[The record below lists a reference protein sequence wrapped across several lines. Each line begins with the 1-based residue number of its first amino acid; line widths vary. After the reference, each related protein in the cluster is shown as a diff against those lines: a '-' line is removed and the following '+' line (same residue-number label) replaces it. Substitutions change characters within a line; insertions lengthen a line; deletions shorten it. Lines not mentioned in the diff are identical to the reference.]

1 MSANQL
7 IYFGDD
13 TQQGAAAYLSGVL
26 MYYGIKFVHIDT
38 ALPPPA
44 DFAKNKY
51 SAFILSD
58 YPSGNFS
65 PEQLQFIKEEVA
77 AGSGLLMVGGWDSYC
92 GQNGKY
98 NETVLADVLPVIM
111 QDTDDR
117 QNFPQTAIIKAKR
130 EHPIL
135 AELPW
140 DYPPC
145 IGGCNK
151 ITAKENTVE
160 NNIQTLLTVLPY
172 KIRIDFEDNGSEW
185 FASREELPLLVVG
198 KYGKGKTAAFASDVA
213 PHWVGGLVD
222 WGKERITQ
230 RVSETNEIE
239 VGEDYAKFLKQL
251 VEYVSER
258 ALAPVH
264 LD

>member
-1 MSANQL
+1 MPANQL

-13 TQQGAAAYLSGVL
+13 TQQGAAAYLSGVML
-26 MYYGIKFVHIDT
+26 YYGIKFVHIDT

-44 DFAKNKY
+44 DFVGNRY

-58 YPSGNFS
+58 YPGRNFS
-65 PEQLQFIKEEVA
+65 QEQLQFIKDSVA
-77 AGSGLLMVGGWDSYC
+77 AGSGLLMLGGWDSYC

-98 NETVLADVLPVIM
+98 NETVLTDVLPIIM

-117 QNFPQTAIIKAKR
+117 QNFSQTAVVKVKE
-130 EHPIL
+130 EHPVL
-135 AELPW
+135 AGLPW

-151 ITAKENTVE
+151 ITAKESTAE
-160 NNIQTLLTVLPY
+160 NNVQTLLTVIPY
-172 KIRIDFEDNGSEW
+172 DIRIDFEDKGSVR
-185 FASREELPLLVVG
+185 FSSREELPLLVIG
-198 KYGKGKTAAFASDVA
+198 EYGKGKTAAFATDAA

-239 VGEDYAKFLKQL
+239 TGADYAKFLKQL
-251 VEYVSER
+251 IEYVS
-258 ALAPVH
+258 AG
-264 LD
+264 